1 MTHAIISLN
10 VKQFTVKEGTTFKV
24 DSIDNLEN
32 IKVLGFSKDS
42 STFEFG
48 APFLEDVTVT
58 LEKLDDRLDDKLR
71 VARFRAKSR
80 YRKNKSHRQPISVVK
95 VISISRKGENK

>member
-1 MTHAIISLN
+1 MTQAIISLTG
-10 VKQFTVKEGTTFKV
+10 KQFTVKEGTTFKV
-24 DSIDNLEN
+24 DSIDNLDN
-32 IKVLGFSKDS
+32 IKVLGYSKDS

-48 APFLEDVTVT
+48 APFLENVTVT

-71 VARFRAKSR
+71 VSRFRAKSR

-95 VISISRKGENK
+95 VVGISKKGEDK